1 MNYNKKSIKLREKKL
16 ESKKIRKK
24 QKIKLIS
31 VHTVIVIFLLA
42 ASVVGGVGLGTLDGL
57 IASAPDITEVDLKPT
72 GFVTNILD
80 SNGEVIQ
87 TLSDYTS
94 NRIEVT
100 IEQVPEHL
108 ENAVIAI
115 EDSRFREHKG
125 IDIKGM
131 ARALFVNI
139 SSFDIKEGA
148 STITQ
153 QLIKNNVFNAASGET
168 DVFAKIKRKIQEQYL
183 ALQAEKKYSKDQIL
197 EYYLNTINLGQ
208 GTLGVEAA
216 ANVYFDKSVEDLTIS
231 ESAVLAAI
239 TRSPSYYDPIEN
251 PEYNKD
257 RQQRVLEKML
267 EQGMITTEEYNEA
280 IEDKVYER
288 IQKIHSEKEEEGYY
302 SYFVD
307 ALIKQVVEDM
317 QEELGY
323 TQNQAYNQLYSG
335 GLTIYST
342 QDTKLQ
348 NIVDGVI
355 NDESNY
361 PSTSGYS
368 LTYRLSIL
376 DENGETKNYS
386 EYDVMAYVKKKGRE
400 DASLIYSSKKQAEK
414 DVAAF
419 RKTIVKD
426 EDNVTGESFNMV
438 IQPQASVTLI
448 DQKSGKVKA
457 LAGGRGE
464 KTSNL
469 SLNRATGAARQPGST
484 FKVLAAFLP
493 ALDTKGKTLATVY
506 DDAPYKYAGTSRYVK
521 NYYSRY
527 RGLCTIREAIIDSL
541 NIITA
546 KTMED
551 VTPKVGFDY
560 LKKLGFT
567 TLVENEVDA
576 NGKVLSDVVQPLALG
591 GITNGVTN
599 LELTAAYAAIANEG
613 VYVEPRLYTK
623 ILDHDGEVLYKNKKK
638 KNRVM
643 KETTAWLLT
652 SAMQDA
658 VKKGTGTRARLST
671 GMPAAG
677 KTGTTTNN
685 VDFWFSGYTPYLTA
699 SVWMGYDINNSFSGS
714 NYPKVIWKQVMDK
727 AIREKDYEY
736 KNFPSAS
743 NIVSRTICTESGL
756 LAVNGVCNTKDYN
769 CTRTEYFEKG
779 TAPTKKCDLH
789 TKVVICKESELP
801 AGKYCPETCKEEK
814 VYLLKEEKYSTG
826 TWDSEH
832 ILPKKFKKETCDK
845 HNKKTWKEE
854 QRKKK
859 LEEQQK
865 KQQQQQQVPT
875 DPAAASTAAP
885 PVAQ

>member
-1 MNYNKKSIKLREKKL
+1 MNYNKKSIKLRERKL
-16 ESKKIRKK
+16 ESKKFRTK
-24 QKIKLIS
+24 QKVKLMS
-31 VHTVIVIFLLA
+31 VYTFIAAILLVV
-42 ASVVGGVGLGTLDGL
+42 SVTAGLGFGVLHGL
-57 IASAPDITEVDLKPT
+57 IASAPKISEIGIEPT
-72 GFVTNILD
+72 GYVTNILD
-80 SNGEVIQ
+80 RDGEVIQ

-94 NRIEVT
+94 NRIDVS
-100 IEQVPEHL
+100 IEQIPECL

-131 ARALFVNI
+131 FRALFVNL
-139 SSFDIKEGA
+139 SSGGIKEGA

-153 QLIKNNVFNAASGET
+153 QLIKNNVFHATTGET
-168 DVFAKIKRKIQEQYL
+168 DTFAKIKRKIQEQYL
-183 ALQAEKKYSKDQIL
+183 ALQVEKKYSKDEIL
-197 EYYLNTINLGQ
+197 ENYLNTINLGQ

-216 ANVYFDKSVEDLTIS
+216 ANAYFDKSVEDLTIS

-239 TRSPSYYDPIEN
+239 TRSPNYYDPIEN
-251 PEYNKD
+251 PKNNQD
-257 RQQRVLEKML
+257 RQQRVLAKMQ
-267 EQGMITTEEYNEA
+267 EQGMITMEEYNEA
-280 IEDKVYER
+280 LEDKVYER
-288 IQKIHSEKEEEGYY
+288 IQKVHSEKEEDGIY

-307 ALIKQVVEDM
+307 ALIKQLVEDM
-317 QEELGY
+317 QENLGY
-323 TQNQAYNQLYSG
+323 TETQAYNQLYRG

-342 QDTKLQ
+342 QDTELQ

-355 NDESNY
+355 DDEANY
-361 PSTSGYS
+361 PSASGYS
-368 LTYRLSIL
+368 LTYRLSVVNE
-376 DENGETKNYS
+376 DGETKNYS

-400 DASLIYSSKKQAEK
+400 NASLIYSSKKQAKK
-414 DVAAF
+414 DVEAF
-419 RKTIVKD
+419 RKTVVKD
-426 EDNVTGESFNMV
+426 ENDVTGESFNMV

-448 DQKSGKVKA
+448 EQTSGKVKA

-484 FKVLAAFLP
+484 FMVLSTFLP

-506 DDAPYKYAGTSRYVK
+506 DDAPYKYAGTNRYVK
-521 NYYSRY
+521 NYYSHY
-527 RGLCTIREAIIDSL
+527 RGLCTIREAITYSL

-599 LELTAAYAAIANEG
+599 MELTAAYAAIANKG

-623 ILDHDGEVLYKNKKK
+623 VVDHDGNTLYKNKKN

-643 KETTAWLLT
+643 KESTAWLLT
-652 SAMQDA
+652 NAMKD
-658 VKKGTGTRARLST
+658 VVTKGTGTRARLSS

-699 SVWMGYDINNSFSGS
+699 SVWMGYDINTSFSGS
-714 NYPKVIWKQVMDK
+714 NYPKAIWRKIMDQ
-727 AIREKDYEY
+727 AVWTKDYEY

-743 NIVSRTICTESGL
+743 NIVSRTICKESGL
-756 LAVNGVCNTKDYN
+756 LAVKGVCDCDKENP
-769 CTRTEYFEKG
+769 CAVTEYFEKG
-779 TAPTKKCDLH
+779 TEPTKECNLH
-789 TKVVICKESELP
+789 TKVTICKDSGLP
-801 AGKYCPETCKEEK
+801 AGKYCPETSKEEK
-814 VYLLKEEKYSTG
+814 VYLLKEEKYDVE
-826 TWDSEH
+826 TWDTKY
-832 ILPKKFKKETCDK
+832 ILPKEFEKKKCDK
-845 HNKKTWKEE
+845 HNKQTW
-854 QRKKK
+854 
-859 LEEQQK
+859 EEQQ
-865 KQQQQQQVPT
+865 QSTEQENTTIPTETTEGTTAVPVT
-875 DPAAASTAAP
+875 
-885 PVAQ
+885 Q

>member
-24 QKIKLIS
+24 QKIKLLS
-31 VHTVIVIFLLA
+31 VHTVIVVFLLA
-42 ASVVGGVGLGTLDGL
+42 ASVVGGVGLGMFSGL

-80 SNGEVIQ
+80 NNGEVIQ

-94 NRIEVT
+94 NRIEVS
-100 IEQVPEHL
+100 IEQVPGHL

-131 ARALFVNI
+131 VRALFVNI

-183 ALQAEKKYSKDQIL
+183 ALQAEKKYSKDEIL

-251 PEYNKD
+251 PENNQE

-267 EQGMITTEEYNEA
+267 EQGMVTTEEYNEA
-280 IEDKVYER
+280 VEDKVYER
-288 IQKIHSEKEEEGYY
+288 IQKVHSEKEEEGYY

-307 ALIKQVVEDM
+307 ALIKQIVEDL

-355 NDESNY
+355 DDGSNY

-368 LTYRLSIL
+368 LTYRLSVL
-376 DENGETKNYS
+376 DENGETENYS

-426 EDNVTGESFNMV
+426 EDDVTGESFNMV

-469 SLNRATGAARQPGST
+469 SLNRATSAARQPGST

-527 RGLCTIREAIIDSL
+527 RGLCTIREAITDSL

-599 LELTAAYAAIANEG
+599 MELTAAYAAIANEG

-652 SAMQDA
+652 NAMQDV
-658 VKKGTGTRARLST
+658 VKKGTGTRARLSS

-685 VDFWFSGYTPYLTA
+685 VDFWFAGYTPYLTA

-714 NYPKVIWKQVMDK
+714 NYPKVIWRQIMDK
-727 AIREKDYEY
+727 AIWKKDYEY

-756 LAVNGVCNTKDYN
+756 LAVDGVCNTKDYR
-769 CTRTEYFEKG
+769 CARTEYFEKG

-801 AGKYCPETCKEEK
+801 AGKYCPETCKKEK
-814 VYLLKEEKYSTG
+814 VYLLKEEKYGTS
-826 TWDSEH
+826 TWDTEH

-859 LEEQQK
+859 LKEQK
-865 KQQQQQQVPT
+865 KEQQQQQQQVPT
-875 DPAAASTAAP
+875 DSTAAP
-885 PVAQ
+885 PVVQ